1 MEVLLIVTLVDGIF
15 TVTLQ
20 VAVFPLVVFTV
31 ITALPFSTPVTTPE
45 EDTFATF
52 VFELLHFRLSVLS
65 LGDIVPFRVYVF
77 PLFKETEVLLKDT
90 FVEGTFTVTLQEAVF
105 PLPVFT
111 VIVAEPLATPVTTPE
126 VETFATLL
134 FELLHCRLS
143 FAPDGDIVA
152 FSVYVFPLFTVTDVL
167 DSVTF
172 VAAVFTVTLQAAVFP
187 LVVFA
192 VIVAVPF
199 ATPVTTPLDDTFAT
213 FVFDDVHVTESVL
226 LDGVKSGTRVYV
238 FPV

>member
-20 VAVFPLVVFTV
+20 VAVFPLIVFTV

-65 LGDIVPFRVYVF
+65 LGYIVPFRVYVF

-105 PLPVFT
+105 PL
-111 VIVAEPLATPVTTPE
+111 
-126 VETFATLL
+126 
-134 FELLHCRLS
+134 
-143 FAPDGDIVA
+143 
-152 FSVYVFPLFTVTDVL
+152 
-167 DSVTF
+167 
-172 VAAVFTVTLQAAVFP
+172 
-187 LVVFA
+187 VVFA

-213 FVFDDVHVTESVL
+213 FVFDEVHVTESVL